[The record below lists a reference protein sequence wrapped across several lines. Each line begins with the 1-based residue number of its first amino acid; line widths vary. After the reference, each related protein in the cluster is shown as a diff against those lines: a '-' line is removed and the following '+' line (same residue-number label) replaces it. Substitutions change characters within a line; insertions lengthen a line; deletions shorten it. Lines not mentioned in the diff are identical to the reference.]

1 MEIVIKYDG
10 CIGSAVEKALAVG
23 GGQIND
29 STEQIFAEAE
39 DPGKIQ
45 GAFVC
50 AHYSD
55 NTQHQTVPL
64 LLNTKEL
71 FECPLLLKP
80 AGCGGG
86 QLCPQPDRQFTV
98 TLPNR

>member
-39 DPGKIQ
+39 DPRKIQ

-64 LLNTKEL
+64 VLIMKDL
-71 FECPLLLKP
+71 FECKQLLKA
-80 AGCGGG
+80 AGGSGGG
-86 QLCPQPDRQFTV
+86 
-98 TLPNR
+98 